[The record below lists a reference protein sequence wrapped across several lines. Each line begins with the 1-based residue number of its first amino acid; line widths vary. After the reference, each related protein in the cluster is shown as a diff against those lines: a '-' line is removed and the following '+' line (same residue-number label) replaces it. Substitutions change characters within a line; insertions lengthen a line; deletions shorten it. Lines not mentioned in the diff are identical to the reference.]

1 MEKKK
6 KSSLIFWIVF
16 LTLVALIIIFKDNIG
31 LFVYEKFIIGHIEI
45 TEFKPN
51 EYYRPNNYSYVQITD
66 DFIAKDEK
74 HLLNIYYTIINSG
87 IDSFTFRCDKE
98 YVNCLD
104 DVDSLS
110 NSQSVLSNI
119 NSFVH
124 PYNSFS
130 SVETQY
136 DTLGKVV
143 LKINKAYSEEEI
155 TAINNEV
162 KKVIDS
168 KNAAIIDTRDLIKT
182 FHDYIINNT
191 KYDSNRSDRKIVDYK
206 SDIAYGPLIEG
217 YGLCGGYTDAMALF
231 LDYYKI
237 PNFKVISENHIWN
250 AVRVDGKWYH
260 LDLTWDDPISKSG
273 KDILEYTFFLIKTEK
288 LLQLEKEQH
297 IFDQNIFKEVV
308 W

>member
-1 MEKKK
+1 MKKK
-6 KSSLIFWIVF
+6 KSSIVFWVVF
-16 LTLVALIIIFKDNIG
+16 LTFAALIVIFKDQIG
-31 LFVYEKFIIGHIEI
+31 LFVYEKFVIGDIKI
-45 TEFKPN
+45 TEFEPN

-66 DFIAKDEK
+66 DFVAKDEK

-87 IDSFTFRCDKE
+87 IDSFTFRCDKD
-98 YVNCLD
+98 YTSCLD
-104 DVDSLS
+104 DVDTLS

-143 LKINKAYSEEEI
+143 IKVNKSYSEEEI

-162 KKVIDS
+162 KKVIDAKGS
-168 KNAAIIDTRDLIKT
+168 SIIDTRDLIKT
-182 FHDYIINNT
+182 FHDYIINKT

-231 LDYYKI
+231 LDYYDI

-250 AVRVDGKWYH
+250 AVKIDGKWYH

>member
-155 TAINNEV
+155 TAVNNEI

-168 KNAAIIDTRDLIKT
+168 KNASIIDTRDLIKT

-191 KYDSNRSDRKIVDYK
+191 KYDSNRSDRKIVNYK

>member
-6 KSSLIFWIVF
+6 KSSLIFWIFF
-16 LTLVALIIIFKDNIG
+16 LSLVALIIIFKDNIG

-45 TEFKPN
+45 SEFKPN

-87 IDSFTFRCDKE
+87 IDSFTFRCDKD

-104 DVDSLS
+104 DVDTLS

-136 DTLGKVV
+136 DTLGKVI
-143 LKINKAYSEEEI
+143 LKVNKSYTDEEI
-155 TAINNEV
+155 SAINNEI
-162 KKVIDS
+162 KKVIDT
-168 KNAAIIDTRDLIKT
+168 KNASIIDTRDLIKT

>member
-31 LFVYEKFIIGHIEI
+31 LFVYEKFIIGRIEI

-51 EYYRPNNYSYVQITD
+51 EYYRPNNYSYIQITD

-155 TAINNEV
+155 TAVNNEI

-168 KNAAIIDTRDLIKT
+168 KNASIIDTRDLIKT

-191 KYDSNRSDRKIVDYK
+191 KYDSNRSDRKIVNYK

>member
-66 DFIAKDEK
+66 NFIAKDEK

-155 TAINNEV
+155 TAVNNEI

-168 KNAAIIDTRDLIKT
+168 KNASIIDTRDLIKT

-191 KYDSNRSDRKIVDYK
+191 KYDSNRSDRKIVNYK

>member
-155 TAINNEV
+155 AAVNNEI

-168 KNAAIIDTRDLIKT
+168 KNASIIDTRDLIKT

>member
-16 LTLVALIIIFKDNIG
+16 LFLVALIIIFKDNIG

-45 TEFKPN
+45 SEFKPN

-87 IDSFTFRCDKE
+87 IDSFTFRCDKD

-104 DVDSLS
+104 DVDTLS

-136 DTLGKVV
+136 DTLGKVI
-143 LKINKAYSEEEI
+143 LKVNKAYTDEEI
-155 TAINNEV
+155 SAINNEI
-162 KKVIDS
+162 KKVIDT
-168 KNAAIIDTRDLIKT
+168 KNASIIDTRDLIKT

>member
-155 TAINNEV
+155 AAVNNEV

-168 KNAAIIDTRDLIKT
+168 KNASIIDTRDLIKT

>member
-16 LTLVALIIIFKDNIG
+16 LSLVALIIIFKDNIG

-45 TEFKPN
+45 SEFKPN

-87 IDSFTFRCDKE
+87 IDSFTFRCDKD

-104 DVDSLS
+104 DVDTLS

-136 DTLGKVV
+136 DTLGKVI
-143 LKINKAYSEEEI
+143 LKVNKAYTDEEI
-155 TAINNEV
+155 SAINNEI
-162 KKVIDS
+162 KKVIDT
-168 KNAAIIDTRDLIKT
+168 KNASIIDTRDLIKT